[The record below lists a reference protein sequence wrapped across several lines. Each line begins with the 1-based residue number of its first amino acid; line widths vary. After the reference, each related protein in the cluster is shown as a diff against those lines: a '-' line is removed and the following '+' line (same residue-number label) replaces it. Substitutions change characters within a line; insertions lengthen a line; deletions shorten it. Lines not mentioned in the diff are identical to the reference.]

1 MFKKSFKG
9 KLVLPV
15 VFILLLLI
23 SIMSVTSSLSFSN
36 FNDSTNSEEL
46 GRSANSLKRELSY
59 LKNSSRIVATLIASR
74 ADISEAIQARDTV
87 EIIRLLAPT
96 VSMVENSYF
105 TVCDAE
111 GTVLARSHNPER
123 FGDSVLNQQNVQDA
137 LTGKTSTYFESGS
150 EVKISVR
157 TGAPVYDAEG
167 NMVGVVSA
175 GIRMDEDT
183 FVDNLKEVYNV
194 EATVFL
200 GNTRFTTTITQN
212 GERIVGT
219 ELAQD
224 IAEIVIDGT
233 QEYRGESSILGT
245 RYKTVYIPLL
255 NAKNETFAVIFMGNS
270 IEHSIAQTNSFI
282 RNNVIIGSIGLVI
295 SVVLLVAVANTISK
309 PIIMLASAF
318 NELAKGNLNSNINIK
333 SQDEIGRLSQDYKK
347 VIAIL
352 SRLLDDINTMVDER
366 EKGNT
371 DALINPEDFEGD
383 YRRLAEDI
391 FKLINTS
398 FNDTQALLDIVSEF
412 NNGNF
417 DADMPKLPGKK
428 IVINQRI
435 DSMRENMK
443 NISNELKM
451 LTSQAING
459 NLSARANTAG
469 YSGDW
474 EEMMM
479 GLNELLEAI
488 IVPINE
494 TNNAL
499 GELSR
504 GNLSIQVLGDY
515 KGDYAIIKNSLNST
529 AKTISSYI
537 DEISSVLNEVANNNL
552 DLVITNEYI
561 GDFSNIKDSIN
572 NITDK
577 LNSVMEDINASAE
590 QVALGSK
597 QLSESSIILAQG
609 ASEQALSIEELN
621 TTVVSIS
628 DQTQIN
634 AENARKASALSN
646 QSNENAL
653 QGNSDMKKMLIAMDD
668 IKVESGNISEIIK
681 TIDDIAF
688 QTNLLAL
695 NAAVEAARA
704 GEQGKGF
711 SVVADEVRSLA
722 GRSLIASKETA
733 ELIENTINKVNEG
746 TDIAIKTAE
755 ILNKIVDSVTEVTN
769 IVTEISDA
777 SNAQADSFTQIS
789 DKVKQINAVI
799 QTNSATSQEGASA
812 TEELTSQSEALK
824 NMIQVF
830 KLKR

>member
-1 MFKKSFKG
+1 M
-9 KLVLPV
+9 
-15 VFILLLLI
+15 
-23 SIMSVTSSLSFSN
+23 
-36 FNDSTNSEEL
+36 
-46 GRSANSLKRELSY
+46 
-59 LKNSSRIVATLIASR
+59 
-74 ADISEAIQARDTV
+74 
-87 EIIRLLAPT
+87 
-96 VSMVENSYF
+96 
-105 TVCDAE
+105 
-111 GTVLARSHNPER
+111 
-123 FGDSVLNQQNVQDA
+123 
-137 LTGKTSTYFESGS
+137 
-150 EVKISVR
+150 
-157 TGAPVYDAEG
+157 
-167 NMVGVVSA
+167 
-175 GIRMDEDT
+175 
-183 FVDNLKEVYNV
+183 KEVYNV

-590 QVALGSK
+590 QVALGSR